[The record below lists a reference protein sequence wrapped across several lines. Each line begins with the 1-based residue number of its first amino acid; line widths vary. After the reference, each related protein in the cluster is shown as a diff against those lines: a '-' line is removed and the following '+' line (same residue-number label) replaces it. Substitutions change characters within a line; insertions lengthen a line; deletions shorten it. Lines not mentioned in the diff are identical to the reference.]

1 MPGKTRGKRAIM
13 THRTSTTAGG
23 NSSGLRR
30 LGLRIRERAA
40 ALRRLSRVHVPL
52 RRAGQVTVATAAA
65 ALLSAA
71 TIAAAPPAH
80 AATTYKG
87 RVTAFLNIRSAP
99 TTAATKVGS
108 LNSGATVTIQ
118 CKVFGPSVDG
128 NSLWYKLSTKKWVTA
143 RYVAN
148 IGSAPR
154 FCGDGKEYVG
164 RVTTSVLNVRSGP
177 NTANAKVSSATLGA
191 RLFIVCKVDSQ
202 VVDGNPRWY
211 QLTGDSGG
219 QWVAAR
225 YVANVGA
232 APPYC

>member
-1 MPGKTRGKRAIM
+1 M

-40 ALRRLSRVHVPL
+40 ALRRLSPHHISL
-52 RRAGQVTVATAAA
+52 RRAGQVTVAATAA
-65 ALLSAA
+65 ALLSATTMA
-71 TIAAAPPAH
+71 EAPAH

-87 RVTAFLNIRSAP
+87 RVTASVLNVRSAP
-99 TTAATKVGS
+99 TTYASKAGS
-108 LNSGATVTIQ
+108 LSSGATITIE
-118 CKVFGPSVDG
+118 CKVFGPSVEG
-128 NSLWYKLSTKKWVTA
+128 NSLWYKLANKKWVTA

-177 NTANAKVSSATLGA
+177 NTADAKVSSATLGTQ
-191 RLFIVCKVDSQ
+191 LFIVCKVDSQ
-202 VVDGNPRWY
+202 VVDGNARWY
-211 QLTGDSGG
+211 QLTGDGGG